1 MLCIF
6 LSTLGLISMV
16 HPASRPAMWSVL
28 KQLIGRFAEAYDLP
42 RTLSLTASSFLLR
55 MMEFLVSILEAAR
68 RFVLSILRAASTF
81 LLSSLSTTRFFE
93 INGRSESVCSFPRLE
108 SAASRETLAR

>member
-1 MLCIF
+1 
-6 LSTLGLISMV
+6 
-16 HPASRPAMWSVL
+16 
-28 KQLIGRFAEAYDLP
+28 
-42 RTLSLTASSFLLR
+42 
-55 MMEFLVSILEAAR
+55 
-68 RFVLSILRAASTF
+68 VLSILRAASTF